1 MICWVDLH
9 QFDPTVNWVLD
20 SRSDRGRPAQ
30 HDWWAPVAQCHIKE
44 RGGVSSSIHE
54 VRRRPVSP
62 PKILVATRS
71 LRGTEATGSL
81 PPLRHAAIDLYVS
94 GVPATATTPSVAA
107 LERIY
112 IDKPVMDSGSS
123 STDEGLSSPSL
134 CFLSVLL

>member
-9 QFDPTVNWVLD
+9 QFGPTVNWVLD
-20 SRSDRGRPAQ
+20 SRPDRGRPAQ
-30 HDWWAPVAQCHIKE
+30 HGWWAPRRAVPYKRE
-44 RGGVSSSIHE
+44 RWGQWLNTRG
-54 VRRRPVSP
+54 SP
-62 PKILVATRS
+62 PPCFP
-71 LRGTEATGSL
+71 TENPSRNPIFARQGSP
-81 PPLRHAAIDLYVS
+81 PPLRHAAINLYVS

-134 CFLSVLL
+134 CFLSVLLLI